1 MITSVRNWYIVT
13 VMDGEQLVGEVLHGT
28 VADDQT
34 FRFFEGDYVTTS
46 RIVSMDVKAQQVITA
61 SNSYYALKGSG
72 KRFYHGGSTD
82 LNAIKQALKYSNV
95 EFEFAVAQPGVA
107 VSQLDEDMNRFL
119 NSIYST
125 VIEMTETKLMCYFS
139 E

>member
-46 RIVSMDVKAQQVITA
+46 RIVSMDVKA
-61 SNSYYALKGSG
+61 
-72 KRFYHGGSTD
+72 
-82 LNAIKQALKYSNV
+82 
-95 EFEFAVAQPGVA
+95 
-107 VSQLDEDMNRFL
+107 
-119 NSIYST
+119 
-125 VIEMTETKLMCYFS
+125 
-139 E
+139 